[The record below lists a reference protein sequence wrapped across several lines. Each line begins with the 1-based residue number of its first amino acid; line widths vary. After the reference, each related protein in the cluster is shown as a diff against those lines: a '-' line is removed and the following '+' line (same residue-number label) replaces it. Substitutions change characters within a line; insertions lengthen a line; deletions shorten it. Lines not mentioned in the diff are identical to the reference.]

1 MIVDKDLIG
10 TFKYEF
16 AGYLFIQIVSTV
28 IGAAFL
34 WVFFH
39 RFVDEK

>member
-1 MIVDKDLIG
+1 MDKDLLG
-10 TFKYEF
+10 VFKNQF
-16 AGYLFIQIVSTV
+16 VGYLFIQVVSTV
-28 IGAAFL
+28 VGAAFL